1 MFTLH
6 VNKIVKQRRQV
17 VPELAQ
23 TEKLI
28 KDTAKGIFFQKGHL
42 SATTQEIAD
51 AAGVNRA
58 LIHYYFRSR
67 EHLLE
72 VVFQEAVAESR
83 RQAAEIFRSSD
94 PFKKKIS
101 KYLDVFIDRNVD
113 YPYIQNFIIRE
124 ITKNP
129 EKEKEYFQQKRENL
143 TKTILPQ
150 LTEEIEKGNIAPI
163 KLEHFMTNM
172 MSMCSYPLVAK
183 PLLQKM
189 FGFDEKAYRNFL
201 KERKAIIYKVLF
213 NEEPED

>member
-1 MFTLH
+1 M
-6 VNKIVKQRRQV
+6 I
-17 VPELAQ
+17 PIEAQ

-42 SATTQEIAD
+42 GATTQEIAD

-72 VVFQEAVAESR
+72 VVFQEAVAETRNKIS
-83 RQAAEIFRSSD
+83 EIFKSSE

-101 KYLDVFIDRNVD
+101 KYLDVFIDRNID
-113 YPYIQNFIIRE
+113 YPYMQNFIITE
-124 ITKNP
+124 ITRTP
-129 EKEKEYFQQKRENL
+129 EKEKEYFLRKRENL

-163 KLEHFMTNM
+163 KMEHFMTNL

-189 FGFDEKAYRNFL
+189 FGFDDKAYRNFL

>member
-1 MFTLH
+1 
-6 VNKIVKQRRQV
+6 V
-17 VPELAQ
+17 VTVEAQ

-28 KDTAKGIFFQKGHL
+28 KDTAKVIFFQKGHL

-67 EHLLE
+67 EQLLE
-72 VVFQEAVAESR
+72 VVFQEAVAETRSKVS
-83 RQAAEIFRSSD
+83 EIFKSSE

-101 KYLDVFIDRNVD
+101 NYLDVFIDRNIN
-113 YPYIQNFIIRE
+113 YPYIQNFIITE
-124 ITKNP
+124 ITSNP
-129 EKEKEYFQQKRENL
+129 EKEKEYFQRKRENL

-150 LTEEIEKGNIAPI
+150 LTEEIEKGHIPPI
-163 KLEHFMTNM
+163 KMEHFMTNM

-189 FGFDEKAYRNFL
+189 FGFDEKTYRNFL
-201 KERKAIIYKVLF
+201 KERKAVIYKVLF